1 MESTDKNQEIFSKIG
16 ELVSGEDFNAKVLE
30 FIQANCGKFDNDVEE
45 NSHEHLQIHKDYVY
59 ISETLIELKLKDDY
73 SFSEDEINHF
83 YKTFEANQASYIET
97 DSETVDILYNF
108 IDFNKFKKHMLD
120 FKNSTDYSE
129 KECEELKTEE
139 QK

>member
-1 MESTDKNQEIFSKIG
+1 M
-16 ELVSGEDFNAKVLE
+16 
-30 FIQANCGKFDNDVEE
+30 
-45 NSHEHLQIHKDYVY
+45 
-59 ISETLIELKLKDDY
+59 IELKLKDDY
-73 SFSEDEINHF
+73 FFSEDQINHF